1 MGWHGEF
8 SKLRTSLADRH
19 VQSRGGV
26 GMDSEK
32 NQVGIAI
39 AAVITSGLC
48 LFFGTGLHPVW
59 WLMWL
64 APIPV
69 LVAAPQLTRRWTFAV
84 AFVAWALGGL
94 NMWNYL
100 H

>member
-1 MGWHGEF
+1 
-8 SKLRTSLADRH
+8 
-19 VQSRGGV
+19 
-26 GMDSEK
+26 MDSEK

-39 AAVITSGLC
+39 AAVIASGLC

-69 LVAAPQLTRRWTFAV
+69 LVAAPRLTRWWTFAV

-94 NMWNYL
+94 NMWNYFHVAL
-100 H
+100 EIPLIPVMLFTAGPALVFACIV